1 MGYLFIFIALISGTA
16 KGYCG
21 KKISNSIT
29 TEKQSIFINAVRM
42 IFCLLISFVILLPE
56 IISGSFVLDVEAIAY
71 GTMAGITL
79 SAFLVTWLLAVKHG
93 AFMLISVTQMFGVV
107 VTLVCSFLVF
117 SYTILPRQMIAIALL
132 IVAVII
138 MASYS
143 TKLKGSLSIKAI
155 ILLVLCGLSSGL
167 YDFSLKLFTHF
178 SSASVSTLNLF
189 SYLVAAVVL
198 GAIFLF
204 CKDSKDKNAFDA
216 KKMLHD
222 TGIVVIVMSIC
233 LFVNS
238 YFKALAN
245 NYIPP
250 AQLYPIYQAGGLIFS
265 ALMSMLFFK
274 EKITPRCILGLII
287 AFVSILLLK

>member
-1 MGYLFIFIALISGTA
+1 MGYLFIFIALISGTL

-21 KKISNSIT
+21 KKISNFIT
-29 TEKQSIFINAVRM
+29 TEKQSIFINSVRM
-42 IFCLLISFVILLPE
+42 MFCLLISFVILLPE
-56 IISGSFVLDVEAIAY
+56 IISGSFMLDVEAIAY

-107 VTLVCSFLVF
+107 ITLACSFVVF
-117 SYTILPRQMIAIALL
+117 GDPILPRQMIAIALL

-143 TKLKGSLSIKAI
+143 TKLKGSLSVKAI
-155 ILLVLCGLSSGL
+155 ILLLLCGLSSGL

-178 SSASVSTLNLF
+178 SSSSVSTLNLF
-189 SYLVAAVVL
+189 SYLVSAVVL
-198 GAIFLF
+198 GAIFLL
-204 CKDSKDKNAFDA
+204 CKDKNEFDA
-216 KKMLHD
+216 KGMLHD
-222 TGIVVIVMSIC
+222 TVIVVIVMSIC

-238 YFKALAN
+238 YFKALSN

-274 EKITPRCILGLII
+274 EKITPRCIFGLII

>member
-1 MGYLFIFIALISGTA
+1 MGYLFIFIALLAGTA

-21 KKISNSIT
+21 KKISTSII
-29 TEKQSIFINAVRM
+29 TENQSFFINAVRM
-42 IFCLLISFVILLPE
+42 ILCVLISFVMLIPE
-56 IISGSFVLDVEAIAY
+56 LIAGSLVFDKESIIY
-71 GTMAGITL
+71 GIIAGITL

-107 VTLVCSFLVF
+107 ITLVCSFLVF
-117 SYTILPRQMIAIALL
+117 RNPILPRQMIAIILL

-138 MASYS
+138 MTSYS
-143 TKLKGSLSIKAI
+143 IKLKGRLSTKAI

-189 SYLVAAVVL
+189 SYLVSAIVT

-204 CKDSKDKNAFDA
+204 SSGNNTFDA

-222 TGIVVIVMSIC
+222 TAIMVIVMSIC
-233 LFVNS
+233 LFMNS

-245 NYIPP
+245 NYVPP

-274 EKITPRCILGLII
+274 EKITPRCILGLTI

>member
-107 VTLVCSFLVF
+107 VTLVCSIFVF
-117 SYTILPRQMIAIALL
+117 SDTILPRQMIAIALL

-167 YDFSLKLFTHF
+167 YDFSLKLFTNF

-189 SYLVAAVVL
+189 SYLVSTVVL
-198 GAIFLF
+198 GTIFLF
-204 CKDSKDKNAFDA
+204 CKDKNAFDA
-216 KKMLHD
+216 KKMLYD

>member
-29 TEKQSIFINAVRM
+29 TGKQSIFINAVRM

-56 IISGSFVLDVEAIAY
+56 IISGSFMLDAEAIAY

-117 SYTILPRQMIAIALL
+117 SDTILPRQMIAIALL

-204 CKDSKDKNAFDA
+204 CKDKNAFDA

>member
-42 IFCLLISFVILLPE
+42 IFCLLIGFAILLPE

-117 SYTILPRQMIAIALL
+117 SDTILPRQMIAIALL

-189 SYLVAAVVL
+189 SYLVAAAIL

-204 CKDSKDKNAFDA
+204 CKDKSAFDA
-216 KKMLHD
+216 KKMLYD

>member
-42 IFCLLISFVILLPE
+42 IFCLLIGFVILLPE

-117 SYTILPRQMIAIALL
+117 SDPILPRQMIAIALL

-204 CKDSKDKNAFDA
+204 CKDKNAFDA
-216 KKMLHD
+216 KKMLYD